1 MDTWLPY
8 LIDTYQWVGAVVGAI
23 TYLGSEEPLKQR
35 IVTTALSAIAWPWVV
50 WRHFQSRTPG
60 P

>member
-23 TYLGSEEPLKQR
+23 TYLGSEEPFKQR
-35 IVTTALSAIAWPWVV
+35 IVTTTLSAIAWPWVV
-50 WRHFQSRTPG
+50 YRHFARKE
-60 P
+60 